1 MRVVYAHPSYKQ
13 YKALLTE
20 REKIRGGSL
29 HDIDR
34 FTSPISYQRGSG
46 FFSTIA
52 SLVRRTLPFLRKT
65 ILPAASDM
73 ARNMAYDY
81 SEGKDMR
88 KSAKEHGMTSLGK
101 VGKKIMAGG
110 KRKKTGKVTK
120 NRKSKKNQGRKL
132 KTCHPPGI
140 FQ

>member
-13 YKALLTE
+13 YEALFTK

-65 ILPAASDM
+65 ILPVASDM

-88 KSAKEHGMTSLGK
+88 KSVKEHGMTSLGK
-101 VGKKIMAGG
+101 VGKKIMTGG
-110 KRKKTGKVTK
+110 KKTGKVANK
-120 NRKSKKNQGRKL
+120 RKSKKKKQGKKL
-132 KTCHPPGI
+132 KTCHPPSI

>member
-1 MRVVYAHPSYKQ
+1 MRVVYTHPSYKQ
-13 YKALLTE
+13 YQALFTE

-81 SEGKDMR
+81 SERKDMR
-88 KSAKEHGMTSLGK
+88 KSAKEHGIATLGK
-101 VGKKIMAGG
+101 VAKKIMTGG
-110 KRKKTGKVTK
+110 KKKGKVAK
-120 NRKSKKNQGRKL
+120 KRKSKKKKQGKKL
-132 KTCHPPGI
+132 KTCHPPSI

>member
-13 YKALLTE
+13 YEALFTK

-65 ILPAASDM
+65 ILPAASDL

-101 VGKKIMAGG
+101 VGKKIMTGG
-110 KRKKTGKVTK
+110 KKTGKVAK
-120 NRKSKKNQGRKL
+120 KRKSKKKQGIKL

-140 FQ
+140 YQ